1 MTPATAERYAKY
13 RIRQKKEELQREYN
27 MLEYHASFHGV
38 KFEAPNLLEEPD
50 QPGDCKANQKEKC
63 ETLHKGFLGWV
74 CENCDARS

>member
-1 MTPATAERYAKY
+1 
-13 RIRQKKEELQREYN
+13 

-50 QPGDCKANQKEKC
+50 QPGECNANQKEKC
-63 ETLHKGFLGWV
+63 ETLHKGFLSWV